1 MAVADRL
8 VEITR
13 KDLEILKKLYA
24 LNANA
29 QNYVSYT
36 TIENYIRW
44 FERESYLKHVKVY
57 CLNGNISDGTF
68 VIIVSFLFLNSFFF
82 LFSGKF
88 CSKISIFACRID
100 AMCMLTHFRS
110 RAKISRD
117 CSNCWIIVKGIIFMA
132 FALNFVKPSVM
143 HCTEPMLTSSLAHRR
158 CSTVCRKMKP

>member
-57 CLNGNISDGTF
+57 CLNGSLSDGTF
-68 VIIVSFLFLNSFFF
+68 VIIVSSFSKFVFF
-82 LFSGKF
+82 LIFLEIWLKIFNF
-88 CSKISIFACRID
+88 CLFAGS
-100 AMCMLTHFRS
+100 ML
-110 RAKISRD
+110 
-117 CSNCWIIVKGIIFMA
+117 C
-132 FALNFVKPSVM
+132 
-143 HCTEPMLTSSLAHRR
+143 
-158 CSTVCRKMKP
+158 VC